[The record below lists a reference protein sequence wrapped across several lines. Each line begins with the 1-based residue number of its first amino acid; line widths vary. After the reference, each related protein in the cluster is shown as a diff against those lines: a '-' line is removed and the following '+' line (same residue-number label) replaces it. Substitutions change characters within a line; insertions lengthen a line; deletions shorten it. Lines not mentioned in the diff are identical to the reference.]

1 MGSRR
6 AARPSRSHARP
17 RGGLRSRGTALVLG
31 VVTVTAGV
39 GITLAVTDGDEGGAS
54 DRVTADEALDASN
67 AEDAAGGAIPL
78 ASASVSPSATVS
90 GTPSPSAST
99 STPPENKKP
108 VKSPSPAAKAAKAP
122 VPASSAPERTTTRS
136 GSGGSTGGSGGST
149 GGSGGSTGGDG
160 GGGSDT
166 GSGSGGGSGS
176 GSGTSGSGSDSGSA
190 GLSGAEAQVLALVN
204 QERASAG
211 CAPVT
216 ANDSL
221 TRAAD
226 DYSDV
231 MADSSVMSHTGPD
244 GSTMTSRVEAAGYRW
259 STLGENIA
267 RGQADAA
274 SVMESWMNSPGH
286 RANILNCSFRELGVG
301 VHFGDGG
308 PWWTQDFGAS
318 R

>member
-17 RGGLRSRGTALVLG
+17 HRGLGRRGTAVVLG
-31 VVTVTAGV
+31 VAVTAGV
-39 GITLAVTDGDEGGAS
+39 GITLAVSGGEDDGPA
-54 DRVTADEALDASN
+54 DRVTTSAAGGGPN
-67 AEDAAGGAIPL
+67 AEVAAGGATAP
-78 ASASVSPSATVS
+78 VSPSASASASPRVS
-90 GTPSPSAST
+90 ATPSASPSRT
-99 STPPENKKP
+99 ARASAAPAKKT
-108 VKSPSPAAKAAKAP
+108 PAASTAP
-122 VPASSAPERTTTRS
+122 ARATVKTRTDGSASGGGGTDSGGGPGS
-136 GSGGSTGGSGGST
+136 GSGPASVA
-149 GGSGGSTGGDG
+149 
-160 GGGSDT
+160 
-166 GSGSGGGSGS
+166 GSGSGG
-176 GSGTSGSGSDSGSA
+176 A
-190 GLSGAEAQVLALVN
+190 SGAEAQVLALVN
-204 QERASAG
+204 KERASAG
-211 CAPVT
+211 CSPVT
-216 ANDSL
+216 ANDRL

-231 MADSSVMSHTGPD
+231 MAASGVMSHTGPD
-244 GSTMTSRVEAAGYRW
+244 GSTMTTRVEAAGYEW

-286 RANILNCSFRELGVG
+286 RANILNCSFEELGVG